1 MLNNIS
7 YAVTY
12 AVDDTFDNDKFMKLR
27 LKVCHDTKSLHNTIF
42 PKDALYKAQASIAN
56 SAILAH
62 VIENNDGQL
71 DFGGHDFTIEED
83 KFNDGQYRKIYQE
96 QPVGLV
102 PETNNYEIV
111 EEDGISY
118 VYCDAYIWKGYSNY
132 CVDILQ
138 NSDRIK
144 LSMEVEFLDY
154 HYSKPKNCY
163 IITDFKYEGITLLG
177 TDVRPAMQNSGA
189 TITNYSTADDGARV
203 ITVEDLRNEISK
215 LFSIADKEQEKGVI
229 GMDKE
234 TIQNVLAEYG
244 ISEAELG
251 FEINEDMTVDEL
263 RAKVAELNAKV
274 DEEPAEGDPVDVAE
288 GDGDE
293 PKDEPDGDSD
303 GESNDAEPEDEP
315 DGESDDAPAADNSV
329 DADSSDSEP
338 VKAGVYSEDTK
349 SISFSMSDE
358 DKRTKLYKAL
368 GEISDDEYWIIRT
381 YEDYFIAQAWIDE
394 KYYKIGYTKNDEEV
408 VVNPEFEEVFAEFV
422 TENERNELDKMR
434 NDFATLETEVEELRK
449 FKSEAEAN
457 ARAEAVNAIFE
468 AFDERLAECEDY
480 ANLKE
485 NNSDYSVEEVEEKCY
500 AMLGR
505 ISSTFSIN
513 TNSDLT
519 RVGFSCHDDENKASN
534 KPYNGLFDLLNED

>member
-1 MLNNIS
+1 MLNNVS

-42 PKDALYKAQASIAN
+42 PKDALYRAEPSIAN

-62 VIENNDGQL
+62 IIENDDGQL

-83 KFNDGQYRKIYQE
+83 KFNEGQHRRIYLE

-132 CVDILQ
+132 CVDILEH
-138 NSDRIK
+138 SDRIK

-154 HYSKPKNCY
+154 HYSKPKNSY

-189 TITNYSTADDGARV
+189 TITNYSTTDDGNRV

-215 LFSIADKEQEKGVI
+215 VFSIANKEQEKGVI

-263 RAKVAELNAKV
+263 RSKIAELNAKV
-274 DEEPAEGDPVDVAE
+274 DDESAESEVESTEDNSAEESNEESTGEPEGE
-288 GDGDE
+288 T
-293 PKDEPDGDSD
+293 
-303 GESNDAEPEDEP
+303 NDAESKAETDEVSA
-315 DGESDDAPAADNSV
+315 EDNS
-329 DADSSDSEP
+329 ADDSATEP
-338 VKAGVYSEDTK
+338 ESVKTGAYSEDTK

-408 VVNPEFEEVFAEFV
+408 AVNPEFEEVFAEFV
-422 TENERNELDKMR
+422 TESERNELEKMR
-434 NDFATLETEVEELRK
+434 NDYATLETEVEELRK
-449 FKSEAEAN
+449 FKNEAEAN

-468 AFDERLAECEDY
+468 VFDEKLSECEDY

-519 RVGFSCHDDENKASN
+519 RVGFSCHDDDNRASN
-534 KPYNGLFDLLNED
+534 KPYNGLFDLLKED